1 MSASERSRTGG
12 RGRGQCSRGTACSA
26 RRSHGRSSCSP
37 ATASQE
43 AGCAAGS
50 TSTSLSGNA
59 NSAIGVI
66 TVVMLLVALGGL
78 FAAHATARALRA
90 GEIPDP
96 RGRVAFM
103 ARFGT
108 IASLLFSLAIVLSG
122 IPIFALESCHT

>member
-1 MSASERSRTGG
+1 MSASERTRRAGVG
-12 RGRGQCSRGTACSA
+12 RGALAWYGVLGAPLAWTVELLA
-26 RRSHGRSSCSP
+26 GYGV
-37 ATASQE
+37 QE

-59 NSAIGVI
+59 NSAIGAI
-66 TVVMLLVALGGL
+66 TVVTLLVALGGL
-78 FAAHATARALRA
+78 LAARATARALRA

-96 RGRVAFM
+96 RDRVAFM
-103 ARFGT
+103 TRFGT

>member
-1 MSASERSRTGG
+1 MSASEHTARAGASRAVLAWYGVLGAPLAWTVELLAGYG
-12 RGRGQCSRGTACSA
+12 V
-26 RRSHGRSSCSP
+26 
-37 ATASQE
+37 QE
-43 AGCAAGS
+43 AGCETGS
-50 TSTSLSGNA
+50 TPTSLSQNA
-59 NSAIGVI
+59 NSAIGAI

-78 FAAHATARALRA
+78 VAAHATARALRA

-108 IASLLFSLAIVLSG
+108 IASLLFTLAIVLSG